1 MFWNKKTKTEKT
13 DLNSKMIELGRE
25 IERGLVLYYALVN
38 NHWDEMEGNA
48 YHQKI
53 NLIMENILKNKTLT
67 DRQRID
73 EANTALEF
81 SKGYRNQV
89 NKVAS
94 SYGKFVEIRLAQFE
108 EMLEPLLKVKAHEKE
123 KEWIKLSR
131 EILKIRESQVV
142 AVNNHIDTDDFI
154 PNLVIQD
161 EGKPDHQMTEEENN
175 YFAAK
180 LGTYGALRKVTYEG
194 EKKIEPHR
202 TNIAESIFGS
212 FNDYMKDGS
221 YSTLLNE
228 MRH

>member
-1 MFWNKKTKTEKT
+1 MFWNKKTENNLDST
-13 DLNSKMIELGRE
+13 MIELGRE
-25 IERGLVLYYALVN
+25 IERGLVLYYVLVN
-38 NHWDEMEGNA
+38 IHWDEMERNA

-73 EANTALEF
+73 EANTALEL
-81 SKGYRNQV
+81 SKRYRNQV

-94 SYGKFVEIRLAQFE
+94 NYGKFVEVKLAQFE
-108 EMLEPLLKVKAHEKE
+108 EMLEPLLKVKSHEKE
-123 KEWIKLSR
+123 NEWIKLSR

-161 EGKPDHQMTEEENN
+161 KGKLDRQMTEEENN

-180 LGTYGALRKVTYEG
+180 LGTYWALRKVTYEG
-194 EKKIEPHR
+194 EKKIQPHR

-212 FNDYMKDGS
+212 FNDYMKEGS

>member
-1 MFWNKKTKTEKT
+1 MFWNKKTT
-13 DLNSKMIELGRE
+13 DKNLDSTMIELGRE

-38 NHWDEMEGNA
+38 NHWDDMEGNA

-53 NLIMENILKNKTLT
+53 NLMMENILKNKTLT

-73 EANTALEF
+73 EANTILQF
-81 SKGYRNQV
+81 SKRYRDQV

-94 SYGKFVEIRLAQFE
+94 NYAKFVEVRLAQFE
-108 EMLEPLLKVKAHEKE
+108 EMLEPLLKVKPHEKE
-123 KEWIKLSR
+123 KEWIKLSK

-161 EGKPDHQMTEEENN
+161 EGKSDHQMTEEENN

-180 LGTYGALRKVTYEG
+180 LGTYGALRKGSYES

-202 TNIAESIFGS
+202 TDVAESLFGS
-212 FNDYMKDGS
+212 FSDYMKDGS
-221 YSTLLNE
+221 YSRLLNE
-228 MRH
+228 MRN